1 MFNRQVN
8 PNWQIQLV
16 LVGKAQDE
24 CPGSIQLAPKGH
36 EGLGRLIGMQQAHGV
51 SHHAGQEEHLHNGG
65 GTQQVKPPKATHVGD
80 LGTMVL
86 GTITASFTENAEGV
100 LTRTPNISNI
110 VQYNFLYRC
119 FELRLVIL

>member
-1 MFNRQVN
+1 MPQLFHFKTLQGSTAKSTN

-36 EGLGRLIGMQQAHGV
+36 EGLSSLIRMQQAHGV

-80 LGTMVL
+80 LGTML
-86 GTITASFTENAEGV
+86 GAGDHYSI
-100 LTRTPNISNI
+100 LHRK
-110 VQYNFLYRC
+110 FLG
-119 FELRLVIL
+119 F